1 MTAGAADSVV
11 LAGRVLRVEERT
23 APAPIHKGGGMGGGS
38 SSRQGVVGVG
48 SGPGP
53 VNNKQS
59 RPYPGGGGALSM
71 DRRHTDVGQ
80 SLQLLGLGHRMGEV
94 DTVLKAKD
102 KEIERLHY
110 EMMRMT
116 QQQQQQQQQ
125 TKGGGVNPHDRS
137 ESLSLP
143 LTDPQGMTTSGG
155 DRTVDST
162 PSSSSSSTS
171 SSKSKVSV
179 LRMATEF
186 LYREAS
192 HQDPQTLA
200 TLMNEVNPRETRTF
214 LVLITS
220 LTITPNLSLLKQL
233 GLDCGDIDATE
244 AMLVCCMEDD
254 QDTDKSTLK
263 RLAACLKPAPQ
274 SLFRKAFL

>member
-1 MTAGAADSVV
+1 MYPHFDLSVPFFSSPSLATLSHLLTSAVAVASAVAAGAADSVV

-23 APAPIHKGGGMGGGS
+23 APAPIHKGGGGMGGGS

-48 SGPGP
+48 SGP

-110 EMMRMT
+110 EMMRMA
-116 QQQQQQQQQ
+116 QQQQQQQQ
-125 TKGGGVNPHDRS
+125 TKGGGINPHDRS
-137 ESLSLP
+137 ESSSLP
-143 LTDPQGMTTSGG
+143 LTDPQGMSTSGG
-155 DRTVDST
+155 DRTVDPS

-200 TLMNEVNPRETRTF
+200 SLMNEVSPRETRTF
-214 LVLITS
+214 LV
-220 LTITPNLSLLKQL
+220 
-233 GLDCGDIDATE
+233 
-244 AMLVCCMEDD
+244 
-254 QDTDKSTLK
+254 
-263 RLAACLKPAPQ
+263 
-274 SLFRKAFL
+274 

>member
-1 MTAGAADSVV
+1 MYPHFNLSVCPFLLIPFPFLHTSAVAVASAVAAGAADSVV

-23 APAPIHKGGGMGGGS
+23 APAPIHKGGGGMGGGS
-38 SSRQGVVGVG
+38 SGRQGVVGVG
-48 SGPGP
+48 PGPGP

-102 KEIERLHY
+102 MEIERLHY

-116 QQQQQQQQQ
+116 QQQQQQQQH
-125 TKGGGVNPHDRS
+125 TKGGGMNPHDRS
-137 ESLSLP
+137 ESSSLP

-155 DRTVDST
+155 DRTVDPI
-162 PSSSSSSTS
+162 PSSSSSST

-200 TLMNEVNPRETRTF
+200 SLMNEVNPRETRTF
-214 LVLITS
+214 LV
-220 LTITPNLSLLKQL
+220 
-233 GLDCGDIDATE
+233 
-244 AMLVCCMEDD
+244 
-254 QDTDKSTLK
+254 
-263 RLAACLKPAPQ
+263 
-274 SLFRKAFL
+274 